1 MRGRLVVAA
10 TTPRAPDIAVGD
22 ERPGPLT
29 DSPGGSVRCRRP
41 RAWRIARTNAACPT
55 ATPGGTPTDTPSPPA
70 IFGTDPPAT
79 TVTAGVALNDRSD
92 AERLDRRRGGVGGG
106 AGRARGGR
114 VRRSAARPCGCSRDR
129 PQPRAPPPTR

>member
-22 ERPGPLT
+22 ERQGPLT

-41 RAWRIARTNAACPT
+41 RAWRIARTDAACPT
-55 ATPGGTPTDTPSPPA
+55 GTPGGTPTDTPSPPA

-92 AERLDRRRGGVGGG
+92 AERPAGRRVGLGAVGIRDRRRGPTVGLAIGL
-106 AGRARGGR
+106 GR
-114 VRRSAARPCGCSRDR
+114 VLPRRGVDGLL
-129 PQPRAPPPTR
+129 